1 MKQKLYFEMDLA
13 TVLGTQFF
21 FLKLI
26 KKTQKGTKRNINARK
41 EYKRQ
46 KTNLRIQT
54 LEAKSIEH

>member
-1 MKQKLYFEMDLA
+1 MKQILYFEMDLA
-13 TVLGTQFF
+13 TVLGTKKKK
-21 FLKLI
+21 KLI

-54 LEAKSIEH
+54 LEAKSI